1 MGTALVRGDKQ
12 FSAVVEGD
20 RPLPTEDVDA
30 TEWQP
35 GGDGSPDRDY
45 EDTVITLSRESFS
58 SSKSWWDSSIRAQIE
73 RNLRAYNSRHPPGS
87 KYFTEQYRKKS
98 KLFRP
103 KTRTAIRKSSASVAK
118 AFFSSSD
125 VVHCSPVNDADKQ
138 QVLAAEVHMALV
150 NFRLDQKH
158 THWYQTVIGASTDAD
173 TTGVCITKQDWRF
186 TTRKTQYKE
195 TYLDEMGGE
204 FEQVVEEEE
213 PLEDRP
219 EITNIPIEN
228 LRFDPACDWRD
239 PINTSPYLIEL
250 VPMYIDAIQELQQ
263 RINPLTGKPHYKPVV
278 KGMLAA
284 SIHQDWDSVRK
295 AREGERIDKY
305 DNDTMVR
312 AHQSVWVHKHIMRI
326 GGKDYCWDTIGSE
339 ILLSD
344 MQPLEERYLTGNRP
358 YVMGYSNIEPHKI
371 YPAGKPELIDGLQ
384 EETNDIANLR
394 LDNVKL
400 ALNKRYFA
408 KRGAGIDIR
417 SLVRNVAGSVTMM
430 GNPATDVKIQE
441 TRDVTGSSYEEQ
453 DRINID
459 IDDLLGDFNSGSV
472 QSNQSLNKTVG
483 GMEMMGASANIVTEF
498 DIRTFAETWYEPVMR
513 QLVELEAA
521 YETDAAVLMVAGN
534 RIKAKGIE
542 DVLSVITQPVRVK
555 VNVGFDATN
564 PEKRIQ
570 RLAYGM
576 GAIAEFAPDLVQKVD
591 GAELVKEVF
600 GALGYSDGTRFW
612 PHLGDTEENPRI
624 AELESQV
631 QQLMQV
637 IESKQ
642 AEKQVEVQGKLAQT
656 DMQIQGKL
664 AERQMIIEAQ
674 QMLAAADGNLKGAI
688 EQMKDRLA
696 QIDGMV
702 KVELSR
708 IKRQEL
714 FLQREA
720 LSHEIQEADRRYQL
734 EKEGK
739 SLPEGGAMNLPGEDK
754 AGVITRDR
762 YGMVPSMAE

>member
-1 MGTALVRGDKQ
+1 
-12 FSAVVEGD
+12 
-20 RPLPTEDVDA
+20 LPTEDVDA

-158 THWYQTVIGASTDAD
+158 TRWYQTVIGASTDAD

-263 RINPLTGKPHYKPVV
+263 RINPLTGKPYYKPVV

-384 EETNDIANLR
+384 EEVNDIANLR

-534 RIKAKGIE
+534 RIKAEGVE